1 MIRAVLTRFENGDLY
16 SCALSGHS
24 GFAPAGQD
32 IVCAAASILVRT
44 ALDVLHAQ
52 NGIELKTDIP
62 GRGELSFTVEK
73 KEGGG
78 SGILSYTA
86 DFLQSG
92 LLSLQADYP
101 PYISV
106 CVNRADVHDD

>member
-24 GFAPAGQD
+24 GFAPAGKD

-44 ALDVLHAQ
+44 ALEVLNAQ
-52 NGIELKTDIP
+52 SGIELKTDIP
-62 GRGELSFTVEK
+62 GRGELSFTVK
-73 KEGGG
+73 KRNEAA

-86 DFLQSG
+86 DFLQKG
-92 LLSLQADYP
+92 LLSLQTDYP

-106 CVNRADVHDD
+106 RINRADAND